1 MLSASLILLY
11 SCPGALEM
19 GMCEENVSQIVED
32 VDNLSCP
39 CDGLKNNC
47 RDSLNETKRMK
58 DKNALCSFTH
68 RYNVGFP

>member
-1 MLSASLILLY
+1 
-11 SCPGALEM
+11 M

-58 DKNALCSFTH
+58 DKNAFALL
-68 RYNVGFP
+68 RIDIMLGFREVKF